1 MINLKK
7 WGIAAILLSTLFAC
21 SESDQSSQEQ
31 AGSVQKDEIT
41 SNRDNTTPVQASVV
55 LPRNQG
61 KVISHVNVPGYSYL
75 EVENNG
81 QKFWVAGNPV
91 QFEQGD
97 IVAWGQ
103 AAVMKNFHSK
113 ALDRTFDS
121 ILFVSDIYDP
131 ATQVKVANDNQGK
144 ALTVKNAAGYT
155 YIEIE
160 RASGANLW
168 LAVPETPV
176 NVDDTISWQGGSMMQ
191 NFTSKSLDRT
201 FPEILFAGGVTI
213 ED

>member
-1 MINLKK
+1 MINISKMA
-7 WGIAAILLSTLFAC
+7 IAALLLSTLFAC
-21 SESDQSSQEQ
+21 SESDQPSQEQ
-31 AGSVQKDEIT
+31 GSAVQNDETT
-41 SNRDNTTPVQASVV
+41 SSQAAVV
-55 LPRNQG
+55 LPPNQG
-61 KVISHVNVPGYSYL
+61 QVVNHVNVPGYSYL

-81 QKFWVAGNPV
+81 QRFWVAGNPV
-91 QFEQGD
+91 QFKQGD

-131 ATQVKVANDNQGK
+131 ALQVKAVNDNRGK
-144 ALTVKNAAGYT
+144 AVSVQNAAGYT

-168 LAVPETPV
+168 LAVPETSV
-176 NVDDTISWQGGSMMQ
+176 NVDDTVSWQDGAMMQ

-201 FPEILFAGGVTI
+201 FKEILFASAVTI
-213 ED
+213 ESQPTD

>member
-1 MINLKK
+1 MINQSKRA
-7 WGIAAILLSTLFAC
+7 IAALLLSTLFAC
-21 SESDQSSQEQ
+21 SESNQPSQEQ
-31 AGSVQKDEIT
+31 VSTVQEDEIA
-41 SNRDNTTPVQASVV
+41 SSQAAVV

-61 KVISHVNVPGYSYL
+61 QVVNHVSVPGYSYL

-81 QKFWVAGNPV
+81 QRFWVAGNPV
-91 QFEQGD
+91 QFKQGD

-103 AAVMKNFHSK
+103 AAVMNNFHSK
-113 ALDRTFDS
+113 ALDRTFS
-121 ILFVSDIYDP
+121 NILFVSEIYDP
-131 ATQVKVANDNQGK
+131 ATRVEVANDNQGK
-144 ALTVKNAAGYT
+144 VLTVQNAAGYS

-168 LAVPETPV
+168 LAVPETLV
-176 NVDDTISWQGGSMMQ
+176 NVNDTVSWQDGSMMQ

-201 FPEILFAGGVTI
+201 FPEILFAGSVTI

>member
-1 MINLKK
+1 MINLSKLA
-7 WGIAAILLSTLFAC
+7 ISTILLSTLFAC
-21 SESDQSSQEQ
+21 SESDQPAQELTT
-31 AGSVQKDEIT
+31 AVEKPDTAST
-41 SNRDNTTPVQASVV
+41 SAPAAVT

-61 KVISHVNVPGYSYL
+61 QVVDHINVPGYSYL

-91 QFEQGD
+91 EFKQGD

-103 AAVMKNFHSK
+103 AAVMNNFYSK

-131 ATQVKVANDNQGK
+131 AMQVKVANDNRGK
-144 ALTVKNAAGYT
+144 VLTVQNAAGYS
-155 YIEIE
+155 YIEVE
-160 RASGANLW
+160 KSSGDNLW
-168 LAVPETPV
+168 IAVPETSV
-176 NVDDTISWQGGSMMQ
+176 KVDDGISWQGGSIMQ
-191 NFTSKSLDRT
+191 NFTSKTLDRT